1 MYKQG
6 QASLVAQVIK
16 NLPAVQETWVR
27 SLGQEDPLEERAW
40 QLTPVFLPG
49 EFHRERSLAG
59 CSPWGCKESDT
70 TEQHC
75 TCKVICLACLGVET
89 SSTESPQQKGRLVIH
104 THTHTHTHTLSLS
117 LSFSLSS
124 EQKSPESPQ
133 ASTSQ
138 EVGFDITTCI
148 VEGCQAKK

>member
-1 MYKQG
+1 M
-6 QASLVAQVIK
+6 IK

-89 SSTESPQQKGRLVIH
+89 SSTESPQQKGRLVTH
-104 THTHTHTHTLSLS
+104 THTHTHTHSLSLS
-117 LSFSLSS
+117 LSALALSR
-124 EQKSPESPQ
+124 SPLRVHRPLPHRRWGSILLP
-133 ASTSQ
+133 
-138 EVGFDITTCI
+138 VLLRG
-148 VEGCQAKK
+148 AKPRN